1 MREKLIQAAIEFVY
15 KHGFHG
21 LSMGKLASS
30 HKIAVGNF
38 YYHFKSKQDL
48 IDHCY
53 IQCKKNEAL
62 ALANIDTKGS
72 YKKQL
77 SKYLAALLNYYRTHM
92 AEYTFVKDTESGGAI
107 GIAARMA
114 GRTEESHFAQF
125 IQAGIAQDHLRT
137 INPELAIQLC
147 TSSIHSLITQEK
159 LTGTAS
165 ITADI
170 DDVMNFI
177 WRGLKK
183 TNKK

>member
-1 MREKLIQAAIEFVY
+1 MREKLIKAAIEFVHQ
-15 KHGFHG
+15 HGFHG

-62 ALANIDTKGS
+62 VLVNIETKGS

-77 SKYLAALLNYYRTHM
+77 GRHLAALLQYYRTHM

-107 GIAARMA
+107 SIEARMA
-114 GRTEESHFAQF
+114 GRTEESHFGQF
-125 IQAGIAQDHLRT
+125 IQDGIAENYLRT
-137 INPELAIQLC
+137 INPELAVQLC
-147 TSSIHSLITQEK
+147 TASIHSLITQEK

-165 ITADI
+165 VTADI

-183 TNKK
+183 INKK